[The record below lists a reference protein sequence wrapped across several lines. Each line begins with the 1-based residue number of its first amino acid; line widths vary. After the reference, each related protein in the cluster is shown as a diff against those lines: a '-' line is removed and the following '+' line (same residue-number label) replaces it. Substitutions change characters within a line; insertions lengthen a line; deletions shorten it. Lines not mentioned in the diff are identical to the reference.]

1 MKKEMRSKLIWVVGL
16 VLCGFQLSAQTV
28 FGKWKTIDDTT
39 GEAKAIVEVYQK
51 DNTLNAKILQILEEG
66 REDAVCI
73 KCKGDLKDKPVK
85 GMHIIKDF
93 KPNGSNEYKGT
104 YLLDPENGTTY
115 RGKLWLDEDN
125 ANRLKVRGY
134 VAFLFRTQTWH
145 RVN

>member
-1 MKKEMRSKLIWVVGL
+1 MKKEMRNRLVLVVVL
-16 VLCGFQLSAQTV
+16 VLCGFQLSAQTI

-51 DNTLNAKILQILEEG
+51 DNTLNARILLILEEG

-125 ANRLKVRGY
+125 TNRLKVRGY

>member
-1 MKKEMRSKLIWVVGL
+1 MKKEMRSKLVWSVGL
-16 VLCGFQLSAQTV
+16 LLCGFQLSAQSV
-28 FGKWKTIDDTT
+28 FGKWKTIDDGT

-51 DNTLNAKILQILEEG
+51 DNTLNARILQILEEG

-93 KPNGSNEYKGT
+93 RPNGSNEYKGT

-125 ANRLKVRGY
+125 VNLLKVRGY

>member
-1 MKKEMRSKLIWVVGL
+1 MKKEMRNRLVLVVGL
-16 VLCGFQLSAQTV
+16 VSCGFQLSAQTV
-28 FGKWKTIDDTT
+28 FGKWKTIDDTS

-93 KPNGSNEYKGT
+93 KPNGTNEYKGT

-125 ANRLKVRGY
+125 TNRLKVRGY

>member
-1 MKKEMRSKLIWVVGL
+1 MKKEMRNKLIWSVGL
-16 VLCGFQLSAQTV
+16 FLFGFQLSAQSV
-28 FGKWKTIDDTT
+28 FGKWKTIDDAT

-51 DNTLNAKILQILEEG
+51 GNTLNARILQILEKG
-66 REDAVCI
+66 REDALCI

-93 KPNGSNEYKGT
+93 RPNGSNEYKGT
-104 YLLDPENGTTY
+104 YLMDPENGTTY

-125 ANRLKVRGY
+125 TNRLKVRGY
-134 VAFLFRTQTWH
+134 VAFLYRTQTWH